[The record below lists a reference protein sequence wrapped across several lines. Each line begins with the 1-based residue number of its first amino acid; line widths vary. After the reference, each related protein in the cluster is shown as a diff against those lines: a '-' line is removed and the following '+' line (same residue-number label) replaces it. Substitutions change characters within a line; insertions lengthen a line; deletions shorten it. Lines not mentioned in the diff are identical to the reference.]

1 MWVSVDRVVSF
12 AGSRSG
18 RAFRTRLGQIAER
31 FVQAVVVVPADVG
44 HDRELELATPQM
56 THGNDRRARGIMTH
70 GNDRRAR
77 GIYPVVVV
85 VPLPVD
91 GVVVV
96 EGAVV
101 VGVVAVGVV
110 RVVVGAPL
118 EILSCTLVPLRD
130 WPPLGLCATTVP
142 TG

>member
-56 THGNDRRARGIMTH
+56 THGNDRRARGI
-70 GNDRRAR
+70 
-77 GIYPVVVV
+77 YPVVVV

-96 EGAVV
+96 EAAVV